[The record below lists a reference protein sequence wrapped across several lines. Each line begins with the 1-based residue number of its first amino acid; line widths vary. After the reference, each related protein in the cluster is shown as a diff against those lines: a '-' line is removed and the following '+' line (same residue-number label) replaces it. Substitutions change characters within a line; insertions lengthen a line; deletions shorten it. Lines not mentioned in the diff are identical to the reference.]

1 MAEEPHNLE
10 ELLDRFCS
18 AKVADDDQVS
28 VGALLE
34 EIGTRS
40 FGPLLLFAGAV
51 MASPLSGIPGMP
63 TTMGALTLLI
73 SLQLL
78 LRRDHFWLPRWMLNR
93 SLSHDKIKRAVKWL
107 RPVARFIDRLLRP
120 RLTRLVRGRA
130 AYVIAAV
137 CALMA
142 VGVPA
147 MEVVPFSATLAGAAL
162 CAFGLSLTS
171 RDGLVAIVAFGFTG
185 AVLGVVLVAVV

>member
-10 ELLDRFCS
+10 QLLDRFCS
-18 AKVADDDQVS
+18 AAVGDDDQVT
-28 VGALLE
+28 VRAVLV

-51 MASPLSGIPGMP
+51 LTSPLSGIPGIP

-78 LRRDHFWLPRWMLNR
+78 LRRDHFWLPRWVLDR
-93 SLSHDKIKRAVKWL
+93 SLSLANIRRAVKWL
-107 RPVARFIDRLLRP
+107 RPVARFVDRLLRP

-130 AYVIAAV
+130 AYVIATV

-142 VGVPA
+142 VAVPA

-171 RDGLVAIVAFGFTG
+171 RDGLVALVAFGFTA
-185 AVLGVVLVAVV
+185 AVAAVVLVAVL